1 MNIISLLYLSK
12 LFPRENLVGGTKQ
25 LPNFLEILSPTL
37 QTTVDGCG
45 NGRSDGKVD
54 KSGGAGVGGCIFGR
68 WNGSY
73 HCELNRTKRRCSFCN
88 HMRKT
93 STITSPYFG
102 TRFAIHE
109 KNIHMP
115 ASQKK
120 KLTLF
125 VNVVQ
130 DNVCGLIY
138 VGNIV
143 DVCSRWAQTKK
154 ACLNENSVKVF
165 FSVKLLLLL

>member
-1 MNIISLLYLSK
+1 MK
-12 LFPRENLVGGTKQ
+12 E
-25 LPNFLEILSPTL
+25 
-37 QTTVDGCG
+37 
-45 NGRSDGKVD
+45 
-54 KSGGAGVGGCIFGR
+54 
-68 WNGSY
+68 
-73 HCELNRTKRRCSFCN
+73 
-88 HMRKT
+88 T

-115 ASQKK
+115 ASQKN
-120 KLTLF
+120 KLTLV

-154 ACLNENSVKVF
+154 ACLNENSVKISASADGGPRSRVPACGTLR
-165 FSVKLLLLL
+165 SALHRH